1 MQHIY
6 NFSPGPAK
14 LDPSVI
20 SKSQDA
26 VANYQNTGL
35 SILEIGHRSKDFE
48 TLINALQENMENIFN
63 IPSNYFTLLLQGG
76 ATYQNTFIANNF
88 DKENKLLGCLV
99 TGTWGR
105 YSVEDFSK
113 IRDTKI
119 IEVSDNE
126 IENYIQTPWDLEG
139 VDYLHLTSNET
150 INGVQ
155 LREFNKIE
163 HDSLLIDMSSD
174 IGSYSFEW
182 DNLAYVYAGAQKNMG
197 IPGVSICIGNE
208 KYLNSEDNSRYL
220 NLGQLV
226 EKNSLLNTP
235 PTFSIYVLKLVTD
248 WMIEMGGIKY
258 FEEKSIRQS
267 SRLYEQLQTYEEFL
281 ILPVNDYSK
290 SRSNIIFKFLNEDLE
305 KKFLIEAIEKGILGL
320 NGHRSEG
327 GIRIS
332 LYNSVT
338 DEMVD
343 YLSEFMD
350 KFFAGNGK

>member
-1 MQHIY
+1 MKHIY

-14 LDPSVI
+14 LDSSVI

-26 VANYQNTGL
+26 VTNYQNTGL

-48 TLINALQENMENIFN
+48 TLINALQENMVNIFN

-119 IEVSDNE
+119 IELSDNE
-126 IENYIQTPWDLEG
+126 IENYVQTPWDLEG

-155 LREFNKIE
+155 LREFNKIQ

-182 DNLAYVYAGAQKNMG
+182 DNIAYVYAGAQKNMG

-208 KYLNSEDNSRYL
+208 KYLNSDDNSRYL

-281 ILPVNDYSK
+281 ILPVNEYSK

-305 KKFLIEAIEKGILGL
+305 KKFLIEATEKGILGL

>member
-155 LREFNKIE
+155 LREFNKIQ

>member
-26 VANYQNTGL
+26 VTNYQNTGL

-48 TLINALQENMENIFN
+48 TLINALQENMVNIFN

-119 IEVSDNE
+119 IELSDNE
-126 IENYIQTPWDLEG
+126 IENYVQTPWDLEG

-155 LREFNKIE
+155 LREFNKIQ

-182 DNLAYVYAGAQKNMG
+182 DNIAYVYAGAQKNMG

-208 KYLNSEDNSRYL
+208 KYLNSDDNSRYL

>member
-20 SKSQDA
+20 SKSQDS

-48 TLINALQENMENIFN
+48 TLINALQENMVNIFN

-105 YSVEDFSK
+105 YSAEDFSK

-119 IEVSDNE
+119 IELSDNE
-126 IENYIQTPWDLEG
+126 IENYVQTPWDLEG

-155 LREFNKIE
+155 LREFNKIQ

-182 DNLAYVYAGAQKNMG
+182 DNIAYVYAGAQKNMG

-208 KYLNSEDNSRYL
+208 KYLNSDDNSRYL

-332 LYNSVT
+332 LYNSIT

-343 YLSEFMD
+343 YLSEFIEQ
-350 KFFAGNGK
+350 FFANNGR

>member
-1 MQHIY
+1 MQIY
-6 NFSPGPAK
+6 NFSPGPAR
-14 LDPSVI
+14 LDPSIV
-20 SKSQDA
+20 SKSQEA
-26 VANYQNTGL
+26 VGNYQKTGL

-48 TLINALQENMENIFN
+48 ILINSLQENMINIFN
-63 IPSNYFTLLLQGG
+63 IPSDYFTLLLQGG

-105 YSVEDFSK
+105 YSFEDFSK
-113 IRDTKI
+113 IRDSKI
-119 IEVSDNE
+119 IELSQDE
-126 IENYIQTPWDLEG
+126 IENYVQTPWDLDD

-155 LREFNKIE
+155 LRDFNKIQ

-182 DNLAYVYAGAQKNMG
+182 DNLAYIYAGAQKNMG

-208 KYLNSEDNSRYL
+208 KYLGSEDNSRYL

-226 EKNSLLNTP
+226 EKKSLLNTP

-267 SRLYEQLQTYEEFL
+267 SKLYEQLESYEDFL
-281 ILPVNDYSK
+281 ILPVSDYSR
-290 SRSNIIFKFLNEDLE
+290 SRSNIIFKFTNEDLE
-305 KKFLIEAIEKGILGL
+305 KNFLIEATEKGILGL

-327 GIRIS
+327 GIRMS
-332 LYNSVT
+332 LYNSIT
-338 DEMVD
+338 NEMID

-350 KFFAGNGK
+350 KFFTDNGK

>member
-1 MQHIY
+1 MQIH
-6 NFSPGPAK
+6 NFSPGPAR
-14 LDPSVI
+14 LDPSIV
-20 SKSQDA
+20 SKSQEA
-26 VANYQNTGL
+26 IANYQKTGL

-48 TLINALQENMENIFN
+48 TLINALQENMINIFN

-119 IEVSDNE
+119 IEVSDSE

-163 HDSLLIDMSSD
+163 HDSLLVDMSSD

-208 KYLNSEDNSRYL
+208 KYLNSDDNSRYL

>member
-1 MQHIY
+1 MKHIY

-14 LDPSVI
+14 LDSSII

-26 VANYQNTGL
+26 VTNYQNTGL

-48 TLINALQENMENIFN
+48 TLINALQENMVNIFN

-182 DNLAYVYAGAQKNMG
+182 DNIAYVYAGAQKNMG

-208 KYLNSEDNSRYL
+208 KYLNSDDNSRYL
-220 NLGQLV
+220 DLGQLV

>member
-14 LDPSVI
+14 LDSSVI

-26 VANYQNTGL
+26 VTNYQNTGL

-48 TLINALQENMENIFN
+48 TLINALQENMVNIFN

-119 IEVSDNE
+119 IELSDNE
-126 IENYIQTPWDLEG
+126 IENYVQTPWDLEG

-155 LREFNKIE
+155 LREFNKIQ

-182 DNLAYVYAGAQKNMG
+182 DNIAYVYAGAQKNMG

-208 KYLNSEDNSRYL
+208 KYLNSDDNSRYL

-281 ILPVNDYSK
+281 ILPVSEYSK

>member
-1 MQHIY
+1 MKHIY

-14 LDPSVI
+14 LDSSVI

-26 VANYQNTGL
+26 VTNYQNTGL

-48 TLINALQENMENIFN
+48 TLINALQENMVNIFN

-119 IEVSDNE
+119 IELSDNE
-126 IENYIQTPWDLEG
+126 IENYVQTPWDLEG

-155 LREFNKIE
+155 LREFNKIP

-182 DNLAYVYAGAQKNMG
+182 DNIAYVYAGAQKNMG

>member
-1 MQHIY
+1 MKHIY

-14 LDPSVI
+14 LDSSVI

-26 VANYQNTGL
+26 VTNYQNTGL

-119 IEVSDNE
+119 IELSDNE
-126 IENYIQTPWDLEG
+126 IENYVQTPWDLEG

-155 LREFNKIE
+155 LREFNKIQ

-182 DNLAYVYAGAQKNMG
+182 DNIAYVYAGAQKNMG

-208 KYLNSEDNSRYL
+208 KYLNSDDNSRYL

>member
-1 MQHIY
+1 MQIH
-6 NFSPGPAK
+6 NFSPGPAR
-14 LDPSVI
+14 LDPSII
-20 SKSQDA
+20 SKSQEA
-26 VANYQNTGL
+26 IANYQKTGL

-48 TLINALQENMENIFN
+48 TLINALQENMINIFN

-119 IEVSDNE
+119 IELSDNE
-126 IENYIQTPWDLEG
+126 IENYVKTPWDLEG

-155 LREFNKIE
+155 LREFNKIQ

-182 DNLAYVYAGAQKNMG
+182 DNIAYVYAGAQKNMG

-208 KYLNSEDNSRYL
+208 KYLNSDDNSRYL
-220 NLGQLV
+220 DLGQLV

>member
-1 MQHIY
+1 MQIH
-6 NFSPGPAK
+6 NFSPGPAR
-14 LDPSVI
+14 LDPSII
-20 SKSQDA
+20 SKSQEA
-26 VANYQNTGL
+26 IANYQKTGL

-48 TLINALQENMENIFN
+48 TLINALQENMINIFN

-113 IRDTKI
+113 IRDTKL
-119 IEVSDNE
+119 IELSDNE
-126 IENYIQTPWDLEG
+126 IENYVQTPWDLEG

-155 LREFNKIE
+155 LREFNKIP

>member
-1 MQHIY
+1 MQIH
-6 NFSPGPAK
+6 NFSPGPAR
-14 LDPSVI
+14 LDPSII
-20 SKSQDA
+20 SKSQEA
-26 VANYQNTGL
+26 IANYQKTGL

-48 TLINALQENMENIFN
+48 TLINALQENMINIFN

-163 HDSLLIDMSSD
+163 HDSLLVDMSSD

-208 KYLNSEDNSRYL
+208 KYLNSDDNSRYL

-281 ILPVNDYSK
+281 ILPVSEYSK

>member
-1 MQHIY
+1 MKHIY

-14 LDPSVI
+14 LDSSVI

-26 VANYQNTGL
+26 VSNYQNTGL

-48 TLINALQENMENIFN
+48 TLINALQENMVNIFN

-119 IEVSDNE
+119 IELSDNE
-126 IENYIQTPWDLEG
+126 IENYVQTPWDLEG

-155 LREFNKIE
+155 LREFNKIQ

-182 DNLAYVYAGAQKNMG
+182 DNIAYVYAGAQKNMG

-208 KYLNSEDNSRYL
+208 KYLNSDDNSRYL

-281 ILPVNDYSK
+281 ILPVNEYSK

>member
-1 MQHIY
+1 MKHIY

-14 LDPSVI
+14 LDSSVI

-26 VANYQNTGL
+26 VTNYQNTGL

-48 TLINALQENMENIFN
+48 TLINALQENMVNIFN

-119 IEVSDNE
+119 IELSDNE
-126 IENYIQTPWDLEG
+126 IENYVQTPWDLEG

-155 LREFNKIE
+155 LREFNKIQ

-182 DNLAYVYAGAQKNMG
+182 DNIAYVYAGAQKNMG

-208 KYLNSEDNSRYL
+208 KYLNSDDNSRYL

-290 SRSNIIFKFLNEDLE
+290 SRSNIIFKFLNQDLE

>member
-1 MQHIY
+1 MQIH
-6 NFSPGPAK
+6 NFSPGPAR
-14 LDPSVI
+14 LDPSII
-20 SKSQDA
+20 SKSQEA
-26 VANYQNTGL
+26 IANYQKTGL

-48 TLINALQENMENIFN
+48 TLINALQENMINIFN

>member
-1 MQHIY
+1 MQIH
-6 NFSPGPAK
+6 NFSPGPAR
-14 LDPSVI
+14 LDPSII
-20 SKSQDA
+20 SKSQEA
-26 VANYQNTGL
+26 IANYQKTGL

-48 TLINALQENMENIFN
+48 TLINALQENMINIFN

-208 KYLNSEDNSRYL
+208 KYLNSDGNSRYL

>member
-20 SKSQDA
+20 SKSQEA

-48 TLINALQENMENIFN
+48 TLINTLKENMTNIFN

-88 DKENKLLGCLV
+88 DKEKKLLGCLV

-119 IEVSDNE
+119 IEVSHNE
-126 IENYIQTPWDLEG
+126 IENYVQTPWDLED

-155 LREFNKIE
+155 LREFNKIQ

-235 PTFSIYVLKLVTD
+235 PTFSIYILKLVTD
-248 WMIEMGGIKY
+248 WMIEMGGIKH

-281 ILPVNDYSK
+281 ILPVTDYSK

-305 KKFLIEAIEKGILGL
+305 KKFLIKAIEKGILGL

-332 LYNSVT
+332 LYNSIT

-343 YLSEFMD
+343 YLSEFLD
-350 KFFAGNGK
+350 KFFADNGK

>member
-1 MQHIY
+1 MNKY

-14 LDPSVI
+14 LDSSVI
-20 SKSQDA
+20 SKSKDA
-26 VANYQNTGL
+26 IVNYQNTGL
-35 SILEIGHRSKDFE
+35 SILEIGHRSIDFE
-48 TLINALQENMENIFN
+48 KLINSLQENMINIFN
-63 IPSNYFTLLLQGG
+63 IPSDYFTLLLQGG

-88 DKENKLLGCLV
+88 DKEHKLLGCLV

-119 IEVSDNE
+119 IEVSHDEVKNYV
-126 IENYIQTPWDLEG
+126 ENPWDLDDI
-139 VDYLHLTSNET
+139 DYLHLTSNET

-155 LREFNKIE
+155 LREFNKIQ

-182 DNLAYVYAGAQKNMG
+182 DNLAYIYAGAQKNMG
-197 IPGVSICIGNE
+197 IPGVSICIGDK
-208 KYLNSEDNSRYL
+208 KYLNSEGNSRYL

-267 SRLYEQLQTYEEFL
+267 SRLYDQLESYKEFL
-281 ILPVNDYSK
+281 IMPVSDYSK
-290 SRSNIIFKFLNEDLE
+290 SRSNIIFKFKNEDLE
-305 KKFLIEAIEKGILGL
+305 KKFLIEAAEKGILGL

-332 LYNSVT
+332 LYNSIT
-338 DEMVD
+338 DDMVD
-343 YLSEFMD
+343 YLSEYMD
-350 KFFAGNGK
+350 KFFVDNGT

>member
-14 LDPSVI
+14 LDSSVI
-20 SKSQDA
+20 SKSKDA
-26 VANYQNTGL
+26 VTNYQNTGL

-48 TLINALQENMENIFN
+48 TLINALQENMVNIFN

-119 IEVSDNE
+119 IELSDNE
-126 IENYIQTPWDLEG
+126 IENYVQTPWDLEG

-155 LREFNKIE
+155 LREFNKIQ

-182 DNLAYVYAGAQKNMG
+182 NNIAYVYAGAQKNMG

-208 KYLNSEDNSRYL
+208 KYLNSDDNSRYL
-220 NLGQLV
+220 DLGQLV

-281 ILPVNDYSK
+281 ILPVSEYSK

-305 KKFLIEAIEKGILGL
+305 KKFLIEATEKGILGL

>member
-1 MQHIY
+1 MKHIY

-14 LDPSVI
+14 LDSSVI

-26 VANYQNTGL
+26 VTNYQNTGL

-48 TLINALQENMENIFN
+48 TLINALKENMVNIFN

-119 IEVSDNE
+119 IELSDIE
-126 IENYIQTPWDLEG
+126 IENYVQTPWDLEG

-155 LREFNKIE
+155 LREFNKIQ

-182 DNLAYVYAGAQKNMG
+182 DNIAYVYAGAQKNMG

-208 KYLNSEDNSRYL
+208 KYLNSDDNSRYL
-220 NLGQLV
+220 DLGQLV

>member
-14 LDPSVI
+14 LDSSVI

-26 VANYQNTGL
+26 VTNYQNTGL

-48 TLINALQENMENIFN
+48 TLINALQENMVNIFN

-119 IEVSDNE
+119 IELSDNE
-126 IENYIQTPWDLEG
+126 IENYVQTPWDLEG

-155 LREFNKIE
+155 LREFNKIQ

-182 DNLAYVYAGAQKNMG
+182 DNIAYVYAGAQKNMG

-208 KYLNSEDNSRYL
+208 KYLNSDDNSRYL

>member
-1 MQHIY
+1 MKHIY

-14 LDPSVI
+14 LDSSVI

-26 VANYQNTGL
+26 VTNYQNTGL

-113 IRDTKI
+113 IRDTKL
-119 IEVSDNE
+119 IELSDNE
-126 IENYIQTPWDLEG
+126 IENYVQTPWDLEG

-155 LREFNKIE
+155 LREFNKIP

>member
-20 SKSQDA
+20 SKSQEA

-48 TLINALQENMENIFN
+48 TLINALQENMTNIFN

-88 DKENKLLGCLV
+88 DKEKKLLGCLV

-105 YSVEDFSK
+105 YSVEDISK

-119 IEVSDNE
+119 IEVSHNE
-126 IENYIQTPWDLEG
+126 IENYVQTPWDLED

-155 LREFNKIE
+155 LREFNKIQ

-248 WMIEMGGIKY
+248 WMIEMGGIKH

-281 ILPVNDYSK
+281 ILPVTDYSK

-332 LYNSVT
+332 LYNSIT

-343 YLSEFMD
+343 YLSEFLD
-350 KFFAGNGK
+350 KFFANNGK

>member
-1 MQHIY
+1 MKHIY

-14 LDPSVI
+14 LDSSVI

-26 VANYQNTGL
+26 VTNYQNTGL

-48 TLINALQENMENIFN
+48 TLINALQENMVNIFN

-119 IEVSDNE
+119 IELSDNE
-126 IENYIQTPWDLEG
+126 IENYVQTPWDLEG

-155 LREFNKIE
+155 LREFNKIQ

-290 SRSNIIFKFLNEDLE
+290 SRSNIIFKFKNEDLE
-305 KKFLIEAIEKGILGL
+305 NKFLIEAAEKGILGL

>member
-113 IRDTKI
+113 IRDTKL
-119 IEVSDNE
+119 IELSDNE
-126 IENYIQTPWDLEG
+126 IENYVQTPWDLEG

-155 LREFNKIE
+155 LREFNKIP

-290 SRSNIIFKFLNEDLE
+290 SRSNIIFKFLNENLE

>member
-1 MQHIY
+1 MKHIY

-14 LDPSVI
+14 LDSSVI

-26 VANYQNTGL
+26 VTNYQNTGL

-48 TLINALQENMENIFN
+48 TLINALQENMVNIFN

-208 KYLNSEDNSRYL
+208 KYLNSDDNSRYL

>member
-20 SKSQDA
+20 SKSQDS

-48 TLINALQENMENIFN
+48 TLINALQENMENILN

-119 IEVSDNE
+119 IELSDNE
-126 IENYIQTPWDLEG
+126 IENYVQTPWDLEG

-155 LREFNKIE
+155 LREFNKIQ

-182 DNLAYVYAGAQKNMG
+182 DNIAYVYAGAQKNMG

-208 KYLNSEDNSRYL
+208 KYLNSDDNSRYL
-220 NLGQLV
+220 DLGQLV

>member
-1 MQHIY
+1 MKHIY

-14 LDPSVI
+14 LDSSVI

-26 VANYQNTGL
+26 VTNYQNTGL

-48 TLINALQENMENIFN
+48 TLINALQENMVNIFN

-119 IEVSDNE
+119 IELSDNE
-126 IENYIQTPWDLEG
+126 IENYVQTPWDLEG

-155 LREFNKIE
+155 LREFNKIQ
-163 HDSLLIDMSSD
+163 HDSLLIYMSSD
-174 IGSYSFEW
+174 MGSYSFEW
-182 DNLAYVYAGAQKNMG
+182 DNIAYVYAGAQKNMG

-208 KYLNSEDNSRYL
+208 KYLNSDDNSRYL

>member
-20 SKSQDA
+20 SKSQEA

-48 TLINALQENMENIFN
+48 TLINTLKENMTNIFN

-88 DKENKLLGCLV
+88 DKEKKLLGCLV

-105 YSVEDFSK
+105 YSVEDISK

-119 IEVSDNE
+119 IEVSHNE
-126 IENYIQTPWDLEG
+126 IENYVQTPWDLED

-155 LREFNKIE
+155 LREFNKIQ

-235 PTFSIYVLKLVTD
+235 PTFSIYILKLVTD
-248 WMIEMGGIKY
+248 WMIEMGGIKH

-281 ILPVNDYSK
+281 ILPVTDYSK

-305 KKFLIEAIEKGILGL
+305 KKFLIKAIEKGILGL

-332 LYNSVT
+332 LYNSIT

>member
-1 MQHIY
+1 MQIH
-6 NFSPGPAK
+6 NFSPGPAR
-14 LDPSVI
+14 LDPSII
-20 SKSQDA
+20 SKSQEA
-26 VANYQNTGL
+26 IANYQKTGL

-48 TLINALQENMENIFN
+48 TLINALQENMINIFN

-197 IPGVSICIGNE
+197 IPGVSICIGDE
-208 KYLNSEDNSRYL
+208 KYLNSKDNSRYL

-350 KFFAGNGK
+350 KFFADNGK